1 MKNGSQVESVCV
13 CVCVCV
19 CVLPYGVMVSR
30 FPSRYL
36 SFDISVSLKE
46 FIFIDLFYKT
56 QKGYA

>member
-1 MKNGSQVESVCV
+1 MKHGSQVES
-13 CVCVCV
+13 VCVCV